1 MRKVAN
7 IFEPKASRILR
18 TLLVD
23 PDRRWTLRGL
33 AGEVSISVG
42 YTHAVVSRLLD
53 SSYVTWTDDRFLMTI
68 DPKRLLRRWAAY
80 NQYDATNRFIDYYAL
95 EREID
100 RFIRKLGKIEGH
112 RYALTALA
120 GASLVAAYAR
130 PVDVHFYVRAQGEVT
145 RVARELDLK
154 PVPKGGNVKLVIPYD
169 EGVFY
174 GSQVVDGVTVVSD
187 VQLYVDLYNYPSR
200 GEEAAQY
207 LYDRILRKWAR
218 TLEISRSQTAAR
230 IPYDSFRSESKR
242 IRDHLRLS

>member
-1 MRKVAN
+1 
-7 IFEPKASRILR
+7 
-18 TLLVD
+18 
-23 PDRRWTLRGL
+23 
-33 AGEVSISVG
+33 
-42 YTHAVVSRLLD
+42 
-53 SSYVTWTDDRFLMTI
+53 
-68 DPKRLLRRWAAY
+68 
-80 NQYDATNRFIDYYAL
+80 
-95 EREID
+95 
-100 RFIRKLGKIEGH
+100 
-112 RYALTALA
+112 
-120 GASLVAAYAR
+120 
-130 PVDVHFYVRAQGEVT
+130 VT